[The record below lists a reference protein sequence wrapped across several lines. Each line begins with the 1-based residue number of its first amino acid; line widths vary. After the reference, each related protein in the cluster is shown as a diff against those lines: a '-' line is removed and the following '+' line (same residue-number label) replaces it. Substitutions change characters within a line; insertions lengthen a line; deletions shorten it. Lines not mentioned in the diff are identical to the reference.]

1 MKTNVNKKSGKL
13 LGLAA
18 AVLLTAVLVFTGCP
32 SAAGGNSGGS
42 ITPPASAGSYNA
54 ATGKGVVGGVE
65 FTMKKIDAVTNKN
78 VGHADYNSNNDVH
91 PVSLSAYL
99 IGETEVTQELW
110 YAVMGNNPS
119 NFSSS
124 PASGET
130 QGKRPVEKVSWYQAI
145 AFCNKLSKACNL
157 DPCYT
162 VTGVN
167 FDTLGFDDIPTSDD
181 SNWNNA
187 VCDWS
192 KNGFRLPTEAEWEWA
207 AMGGTTDKWAGTDD
221 QTQLGT
227 YAWYDANSGNKTH
240 EVKKKQANGYG
251 LYDMSGNV
259 WEWCWDWYEGSTPA
273 GGKDPKGAAS
283 GASRVVRGGSWG
295 YVAHGAARA
304 CRGDYSPGFRSLI
317 LGLRVACRP

>member
-1 MKTNVNKKSGKL
+1 MNTKKEKSGKL

-130 QGKRPVEKVSWYQAI
+130 QGKRLVEKVSWYQAI

-167 FDTLGFDDIPTSDD
+167 FDTLTFDDIPTS
-181 SNWNNA
+181 SNYYWNNA
-187 VCDWS
+187 ICYWN

-221 QTQLGT
+221 QTQLVN
-227 YAWYDANSGNKTH
+227 YAWYGANSSGKTH
-240 EVKKKQANGYG
+240 EVKQKQPNGYG

-259 WEWCWDWYEGSTPA
+259 WEWCWDRYGTLPNPLPE
-273 GGKDPKGAAS
+273 DYS
-283 GASRVVRGGSWG
+283 GAVSGTDRVMRGGSWLNFANG
-295 YVAHGAARA
+295 VARA
-304 CRGDYSPGFRSLI
+304 FRSSYDPDYRSFD